1 MARITDAF
9 FVAMT
14 GCSLDATTRGYILE
28 EADRKVLNFITSKG
42 LSITEDAGASAC
54 LLYAKAILADR
65 NRFDGT
71 FDVSTMSYSHK
82 GGTEGIINQL
92 MQEAE
97 SILISSS
104 SNNTIISRV
113 DA

>member
-71 FDVSTMSYSHK
+71 FDVSTMSYSHS
-82 GGTEGIINQL
+82 GTAAIITQL

-104 SNNTIISRV
+104 SNGAIISRV